1 MNDKIFRFEKKIFLE
16 NKYIDA
22 YQNLIKNVNYNF
34 RKPILRGKLI
44 ISILIMRN

>member
-1 MNDKIFRFEKKIFLE
+1 MKDKIFRFEKKIFLE

-34 RKPILRGKLI
+34 REN
-44 ISILIMRN
+44 IS